1 MPRIKPM
8 LREGKVVRVFGTGQL
23 ISPKLIEIVGEHGDF
38 DALWLDQEHGGLTMK
53 DIELATMAARS
64 YGMDHFVRLPA
75 TDYAAVMRPLEAGA
89 GGVMLSMVRSPAEV
103 EQAVRWAKFWPRGE
117 RGVNGGN
124 RDGRFGLVP
133 LAEYTARA
141 NAETFIGVQIET
153 AGALEAAAEIAAIP
167 DVDLLFV
174 GPSDLSQVLGVTGDF
189 ENPRCLEA
197 IESIAKASA
206 AAGKPWGVFSRGPA
220 YAARMKDWAASSS
233 SSPPTSTSC
242 MPASAMSRAGTP
254 TSSRPGV
261 DRGGQRRTGR
271 RPRLC
276 QSINASLAPARAAA
290 GRRRRVAV
298 PCCARSR
305 PR

>member
-1 MPRIKPM
+1 
-8 LREGKVVRVFGTGQL
+8 
-23 ISPKLIEIVGEHGDF
+23 
-38 DALWLDQEHGGLTMK
+38 MK

-89 GGVMLSMVRSPAEV
+89 GGVMLSMVCSAAEV

-117 RGVNGGN
+117 RGLNGGN

-153 AGALEAAAEIAAIP
+153 AGALEAVAAIAAVP

-189 ENPRCLEA
+189 ENPRCLQA
-197 IESIAKASA
+197 IESIARACEVA
-206 AAGKPWGVFSRGPA
+206 RKPWGVFSRGPDYA
-220 YAARMKDWAASSS
+220 TRMRGWGCQLFVLAADIHVVHAGIRDVKNRYAAFF
-233 SSPPTSTSC
+233 
-242 MPASAMSRAGTP
+242 AG
-254 TSSRPGV
+254 
-261 DRGGQRRTGR
+261 
-271 RPRLC
+271 
-276 QSINASLAPARAAA
+276 A
-290 GRRRRVAV
+290 
-298 PCCARSR
+298 
-305 PR
+305 